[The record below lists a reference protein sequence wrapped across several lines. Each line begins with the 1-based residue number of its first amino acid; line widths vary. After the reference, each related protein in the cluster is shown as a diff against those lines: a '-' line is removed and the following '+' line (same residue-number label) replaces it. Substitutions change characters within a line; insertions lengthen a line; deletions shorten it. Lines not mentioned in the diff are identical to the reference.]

1 MTESIKKKSVIYIED
16 NLANLKL
23 VEQILAKLDNVEF
36 HSAPNGVLGINLA
49 QTYKPSLLIVD
60 INLPGMSGL
69 EIVKAIKESPELRH
83 IPCVALSANVMPTD
97 MEKGR
102 EAGFDDY
109 LTKPVDVI
117 RLLEVVQRYTTMS
130 E

>member
-1 MTESIKKKSVIYIED
+1 MTDSSSKKSVIYIED

-36 HSAPNGVLGINLA
+36 HSAPNGVLGLNLA
-49 QTYKPSLLIVD
+49 QTYNPSLIIVD

-69 EIVKAIKESPELRH
+69 EIVKTLKESPQLRH
-83 IPCVALSANVMPTD
+83 IPCIALSANVMPTD
-97 MEKGR
+97 IEKGR

-109 LTKPVDVI
+109 LTKPVDVV
-117 RLLEVVQRYTTMS
+117 RLLEVVQRYTTI
-130 E
+130 ED